1 MDSKEETKLKSITF
15 SEFKSVITTLD
26 NITKLGYVNVS
37 GSTYWLDSEEDIK
50 ALYKLYRDKQED

>member
-37 GSTYWLDSEEDIK
+37 GSTYWLDSEEDLK

>member
-1 MDSKEETKLKSITF
+1 MDNQKKINLDPITF
-15 SEFKSVITTLD
+15 FEFKSVITTLD

>member
-1 MDSKEETKLKSITF
+1 MDSQKETKLKSITF